1 MHPVNV
7 REGQIRVEV
16 VRVNLASKAR

>member
-16 VRVNLASKAR
+16 VRVNLARKTR